1 MELHWK
7 LWATGLV
14 LGEEGDTAFYVSDLY
29 SLYLLS
35 VDIQPASPATM
46 SSPSTAIHRL
56 YPSENVKQNNPLS
69 PKRIFYLSNKK
80 STKAITDKVLKSKNT
95 QSVS

>member
-1 MELHWK
+1 MKNTGGAVLEGSTTFRTWK

-29 SLYLLS
+29 SLYILS
-35 VDIQPASPATM
+35 EDIQPASPPATM
-46 SSPSTAIHRL
+46 SSPSTAIDRL

-69 PKRIFYLSNKK
+69 PKGYFILAKRN
-80 STKAITDKVLKSKNT
+80 
-95 QSVS
+95 QPRQ